1 MEPANISFSVRDWV
15 GLIAGVCVGLGLSRF
30 FASDDMAGPWLVILL
45 GPPLVLLISSS
56 RPILMW
62 QVPVVT
68 AAIAG
73 AFMSR
78 SPDDSMGGGLAEAVL
93 FWFLCSLLSS
103 PWALI
108 FHYRARRFRQL
119 NRTPALSAVYLGMVV
134 LVFACC
140 ALTFLGFV
148 ATVYPIRGGDKPN
161 DAFPVYGL
169 LMATAGIGLSLV
181 AELVARKLEV
191 QKPVRGVL
199 ELLMIPGVLVGIAGI
214 VDMFFW
220 HDPSVPRSS
229 ASYIENICGILVGTE
244 ALAAMIW
251 LVRLERRD
259 ESAERIATTANSSSS
274 P

>member
-1 MEPANISFSVRDWV
+1 MEPAKSAFSVRDWF
-15 GLIAGVCVGLGLSRF
+15 GLIAGICVGLVLSRF
-30 FASDDMAGPWLVILL
+30 FASDDMTGPWLVILL

-68 AAIAG
+68 GVFAG
-73 AFMSR
+73 AFRSR
-78 SPDDSMGGGLAEAVL
+78 SPDDSIGGAFAEGVL
-93 FWFLCSLLSS
+93 FWFVCSLLSS

-119 NRTPALSAVYLGMVV
+119 NRTPGISVGYVGMVV
-134 LVFACC
+134 LVFVCC

-148 ATVYPIRGGDKPN
+148 ATVYPIGGADKPN
-161 DAFPVYGL
+161 HSWPLYGV
-169 LMATAGIGLSLV
+169 LMVTAGIGLSL
-181 AELVARKLEV
+181 ATELVSRKLEV
-191 QKPVRGVL
+191 QKPVRGVF
-199 ELLMIPGVLVGIAGI
+199 ELLMIPGVLLGIAGI
-214 VDMFFW
+214 VDMFVW

-229 ASYIENICGILVGTE
+229 ASYIENLCNLLVGME

-259 ESAERIATTANSSSS
+259 QSAEGAPTTVNS
-274 P
+274 